1 MLAILAVVQIPFIYR
16 RYVLGKRF
24 DQIARIQSQRAAA
37 ADPDFAEYKGNIHVH
52 TSLGGH
58 STGGFDELIAAA
70 NSNGLDFVVMTEH
83 YSENYDTAALT
94 LNGVFGK
101 TLFVGGNEIDTADS
115 DRFFMLPGGKDATG
129 FRFEH
134 TDNVLSKIHS
144 EKGFAMI
151 AYPEKFRSWG
161 SAFDGIEVFNLKTM
175 AKSANPVTLILDAVW
190 SGYSYPDLMFADH
203 LKRPDANL
211 KQFDEIASTR
221 RISMFG
227 GTDGHSNIGL
237 HVFGTDTGGKLLN
250 IKIDPYET
258 TFRIVRMHIL
268 LPKDVPLTRESL
280 IDAIGK
286 GSYFTGF
293 DTFGDSTGFRFVGTA
308 GTQTVRQGGEVPFS
322 GDLSLRA
329 ASPVPARMVFYKNGE
344 KFGEQ
349 PDTAEFVVKPDG
361 PGVYRVE
368 LYQDALGD
376 TASKMPWIVSNPIY
390 VR

>member
-1 MLAILAVVQIPFIYR
+1 MLSILAVVQIPFIYR
-16 RYVLGKRF
+16 RYVIGKRF
-24 DQIARIQSQRAAA
+24 EQIAAIQSGRNPAIDAN
-37 ADPDFAEYKGNIHVH
+37 FAEYKGNIHVH

-115 DRFFMLPGGKDATG
+115 DRFFMLPGGKDAAG

-134 TDNVLSKIHS
+134 TDNVLSSIHA
-144 EKGFAMI
+144 EKGLAMI
-151 AYPEKFRSWG
+151 AYPEKFKSWG
-161 SAFDGIEVFNLKTM
+161 SGFDGIEVFNLKTM
-175 AKSANPVTLILDAVW
+175 AKSSNPVTLVLDALW

-203 LKRPDANL
+203 LRRPDTNL
-211 KQFDEIASTR
+211 KQFDEIARTR

-268 LPKDVPLTRESL
+268 LPKDEPLTRESL
-280 IDAIGK
+280 IGAIGK
-286 GSYFTGF
+286 GNYFTGF
-293 DTFGDSTGFRFVGTA
+293 DAFGDTTGFRFVGTA
-308 GTQTVRQGGEVPFS
+308 GSEIVQQGGEAS
-322 GDLSLRA
+322 YSDGLLLKIS
-329 ASPVPARMVFYKNGE
+329 SPVAVRMVIFKNGE
-344 KFGEQ
+344 KWSEQ
-349 PDTAEFVVKPDG
+349 ADVADHAIKPDG
-361 PGVYRVE
+361 AGVYRVE
-368 LYQDALGD
+368 LYQDALGE
-376 TASKMPWIVSNPIY
+376 TGSKMPWIVSNPIY